1 MRSVLRAA
9 VLICCFVSSSFASFA
24 VTYYTY
30 VNGGS
35 TGFWNNANTWT
46 TDPSGMSLTGSA
58 VPGNGDVVYILNGY
72 TVQLSANVTSTN
84 LSINILN
91 GGVLD
96 LQTFTFAN
104 LSLLAGS
111 GTLRV
116 RAGYFPSATTNTF
129 SLSAGSGATVEY
141 YNFTGTLPGSISYP
155 NLLFSNSTATNH
167 TISVPNTAA
176 YNLTVRGNLTT
187 QATGTGSLT
196 LNLGTQATNAINL
209 TVQGNVTVGSNTRF
223 GVGTFAAGHT
233 ITLYGNL
240 TNNGT
245 IDLSNSAQY
254 TAATNGFARLT
265 FTGTTSNVMACNGV
279 TDLYTLTINKGTGS
293 TYILSVTSTNSANL
307 NFYSNEQ
314 LIDVVNG
321 TLRLGANINIPR
333 VYGAGTDNYN
343 LGSSATSPM
352 LWIDGAD
359 FNTNSNAFVVYG
371 KFRITAGTFTCV
383 GREGTVIREEG
394 QYLIEGGVFTTEKF
408 RPSTTATTHRGS
420 FTMTGGTFNAVGT
433 TGSNNGYARFSIPY
447 PEQVFIMSGGIMNI
461 YNPQSGGGA
470 ANGGIHIGCKESN
483 YSVTGGTI
491 NAILSGSASS
501 FSISSTAP
509 FYNLTISRTGGTPTI
524 VRLAGIGSVSGTVT
538 TAQPLKV
545 LNNLTIEGASSPVL
559 DANGQEVS
567 IGGNFVLNA
576 GATYTPNGN
585 TTIFDGTGDQ
595 TFTNSGTITS
605 GLYNLKVDKPSGAL
619 LIAGTNISL
628 TISQTLHLENGVF
641 NDGGKTV
648 IALGSIY
655 NAAVHTGTG
664 SIRLQGSSTQT
675 ISGDG
680 TGVFGNVWLNN
691 TSNPGATTTADIAI
705 SGTLTLAGST
715 SIFDINQ
722 NLLALTST
730 SATAVTT
737 QGASFGNS
745 KMIRTSGY
753 QSDRGVRKTYG
764 NTTAFRFPVGV
775 GSSYMPAIIQ
785 ITSAPT
791 TYGSITVRPVN
802 ARHPLVAA
810 GNTANLMWY
819 WKVTSSGFT
828 GLGTNAVSHT
838 YNYLEAYVVPAN
850 SDVNYV
856 PARYYPTSWTVIN
869 DTGQV
874 NQGTNTIYF
883 TNVGYIDGE
892 FTCGV
897 PAAFGVVRVFY
908 SKRNGNWS
916 DTNPGTTPWSNVS
929 HTGPDATS
937 APTVGDQVYIGD
949 GVTHFHTITVT
960 ANGQSAGG
968 LELASGST
976 LDLGVTTG
984 HNFGALNDR
993 PVGGSGL
1000 LRISSAASTAQFPAG
1015 DFGNFI
1021 RENGGTV
1028 EYYTTGS
1035 QSFTIPKSS
1044 LAPTNLPLTSYRHL
1058 ILNPGAGRTITL
1070 PDLDVHIYGNV
1081 TVQGSTTGLV
1091 LINSVASRTLT
1102 VAGNLNVTSG
1112 VLRFQNGT
1120 AQNIEVLG
1128 NLNVNSTAQF
1138 TVANMGTVVTN
1149 KLTLHGNMVNNGTFD
1164 MAVSGYICN
1173 TVFTG
1178 STNAT
1183 VTGTGPTTEF
1193 NVLTVD
1199 KGTSMTPILDVNV
1212 SAFSL
1217 VGSPSPLVLVNGT
1230 FRLSSAQSVTIANN
1244 VDFNIPATARL
1255 SANGGTLQLTGE
1267 GKNLLLAGTLEILN
1281 GTINVGTTTNE
1292 NSIEYAAT
1300 GQPTITAS
1308 GGTLNVRSQVR
1319 RSATSAQGS
1328 LQYNQS
1334 GGVVNVGRET
1344 APTTSRGVFEI
1355 LNPGSSFTMSG
1366 GTLSIGQPNG
1376 GTAIAD
1382 LYLQPAAYAVT
1393 GGVIEIGTGASGR
1406 TIDIN
1411 TAIPL
1416 HSLEVT
1422 GSNNTAR
1429 LEANPLTLRGSLT
1442 IQATDVFSASGYNVS
1457 IAGNFTNL
1465 NTNSGTG
1472 TSTGGYQA
1480 GSTTQT
1486 TTLNGSANNQIFT
1499 GTSGNLTN
1507 FANLVINNT
1516 FTGGAVS
1523 LQPNSNIRVNGT
1535 LTLSNGT
1542 LAGAT
1547 NTITVIGNVLNSS
1560 VHTSS
1565 GSGSITLAGSS
1576 SQLVSGNGN
1585 GKFGNLTL
1593 NNASGAA
1600 FGANQEVTGT
1610 LTFVNGSL
1618 NIGAYGLNL
1627 SSTSLSSIAGYS
1639 AARYIITGGNIS
1651 DVGVTKAFAASVSA
1665 GNFVFPI
1672 GVAGKY
1678 TPASYTISTGASGGT
1693 IRIQPVNSKHPNA
1706 TGSGT
1711 AFIRYYWSVVNN
1723 GVDIISLSHTYT
1735 YVAADENG
1743 NTANYRDARFQNGVW
1758 TVGVTAGNPNTTTRV
1773 IVFTN
1778 TNLTGDYTAGEQT
1791 AFLDPQT
1798 YISIASGNWESDATW
1813 DIDPPGVGIGP
1824 PPGSFVIIS
1833 EGHTVTVT
1841 TNTRRT
1847 ATLQVRGRLHL
1858 GSTTAHEFGTV
1869 SSGGAGDKTIQIQS
1883 STFPSGNFSAFV
1895 AAGGGTVE
1903 YNGTVTLPTQAT
1915 YNNLTFTG
1923 AGTKT
1928 LPNVDLLLNGSLT
1941 IVQGTVTNAVNN
1953 RNIEL
1958 AGSGQ
1963 HFVNNGTFHVGT
1975 GEITIGGNL
1984 TNSGATAVFN
1994 AGDGDDGLHVF
2005 GNLSNLSGATFNVGS
2020 DSVGVRGSAV
2030 NQGAFNAGAG
2040 ILWIRNNFSNT
2051 SGAFTGG
2058 SGAITI
2064 GGALTNNA
2072 SFATGSGTVSVGGT
2086 LTNAGAGASF
2096 ALGGGA
2102 LILSGNFVNTSPA
2115 TFNATSG
2122 TIMISGDWTNT
2133 GTFNSSTST
2142 VTFQNSGVQTLSG
2155 ATTFYRL
2162 NRSNGGTLQL
2172 NNDITVN
2179 DQLVFS
2185 SGKITTGSNTVQ
2197 LTNTALQPVSG
2208 YGTMSFID
2216 GRVSIAYPNTAGTS
2230 RVFPVGKGN
2239 VYRPVVIQQTAA
2251 STSPVVR
2258 VEMINTPPT
2267 GSYPVEVGV
2276 LSEARYYSVNLVSG
2290 TMNAPT
2296 VELNFNTNGAAD
2308 ENVLFAGNAH
2318 IMRATSAT
2326 GPWTDQGGSGVF
2338 APAAPVGYATSGVT
2352 SIVSQTYFTLGYQ
2365 NVILPVDLLTFS
2377 GYLENGVVELF
2388 WTTLTEENNDY
2399 FAIERSGTELHF
2411 DSIGYISGA
2420 GESKVR
2426 LDYHFRDYNPLE
2438 GVSYY
2443 RLKQTDFDG
2452 KVIYSKIIIIQ
2463 SSFEEPKLSVS
2474 PNPARSGEPIS
2485 VRLDYNKD
2493 KTVMLHVADM
2503 SGRVLFSG
2511 FVDLSETIN
2520 LYDVVREH
2528 LSRGTYVL
2536 RFMLRGAMF
2545 TRKVIIY

>member
-1 MRSVLRAA
+1 MCSVFRAA
-9 VLICCFVSSSFASFA
+9 ILFCCLVCSSFASFA
-24 VTYYTY
+24 ATYYTY

-46 TDPSGMSLTGSA
+46 ADPSGMSLTGSA

-72 TVQLSANVTSTN
+72 TVQLSANVTNTT
-84 LSINILN
+84 LSINIQN

-116 RAGYFPSATTNTF
+116 QAGYFPSATTNTF
-129 SLSAGSGATVEY
+129 SLSAGSGATVEFY
-141 YNFTGTLPGSISYP
+141 DFSGNLPGSISYP
-155 NLLFSNSTATNH
+155 NLLFTNSGAVNR
-167 TISVPNTAA
+167 TISIPNTAV
-176 YNLTVRGNLTT
+176 YNLLVRGNLAT

-196 LNLGTQATNAINL
+196 VNLGTQATNAINL
-209 TVQGNVTVGSNTRF
+209 TVQGNVTIGPNTTL
-223 GVGTFAAGHT
+223 GVGTFAANHT

-240 TNNGT
+240 INNGT
-245 IDLSNSAQY
+245 VDLSNSAQY
-254 TAATNGFARLT
+254 TTASNGSARLT
-265 FTGTTSNVMACNGV
+265 FTGMTNNVMACNGR
-279 TDLYTLTINKGTGS
+279 TDLYTLTVDKGAGS
-293 TYILSVTSTNSANL
+293 TYMLSVTSTNSANL
-307 NFYSNEQ
+307 NLYSSGE
-314 LIDVVNG
+314 LIDIVNG

-333 VYGAGTDNYN
+333 VYGSATTNYD
-343 LGSSATSPM
+343 LGDEQTSPM

-359 FNTNSNAFVVYG
+359 FNTNGNAFVVYG

-408 RPSTTATTHRGS
+408 RPSTNPGVHRGS

-433 TGSNNGYARFSIPY
+433 TGSNGNYARFSIPF
-447 PEQVFIMSGGIMNI
+447 PEQVFIMSGGTLNVS
-461 YNPQSGGGA
+461 NPQSGSGA

-483 YSVTGGTI
+483 YNVTGGTV
-491 NAILSGSASS
+491 NAILSGTAAS
-501 FSISSTAP
+501 FSILSTAP
-509 FYNLTISRTGGTPTI
+509 FWNLNISRTGGTPTT
-524 VRLAGIGSVSGTVT
+524 VRLANIGSVGVT
-538 TAQPLKV
+538 SAKPLKV
-545 LNNLTIEGASSPVL
+545 LNNLTIDGTNGPVF

-567 IGGNFVLNA
+567 IGGNFILNA

-585 TTIFDGTGDQ
+585 TTIFNGTLDQ
-595 TFTNSGTITS
+595 TVTNSGTITS
-605 GLYNLKVDKPSGAL
+605 GLYNLTVDKPSGAL
-619 LIAGTNISL
+619 IIAGTNASL
-628 TISQTLHLENGVF
+628 TVSQTLRLENGVF
-641 NDGGKTV
+641 NDGGKTI

-664 SIRLQGSSTQT
+664 SIRLEGTSTQT

-691 TSNPGATTTADIAI
+691 TSNPGATTTTDIAI
-705 SGTLTLAGST
+705 AGTLTLAGST

-730 SATAVTT
+730 SAAAVTT
-737 QGASFGNS
+737 SGPSFGNS

-764 NTTAFRFPVGV
+764 NLTAFTFPIGS
-775 GSSYMPAIIQ
+775 GSSYMPATIQ

-819 WKVTSSGFT
+819 WKVSSSGFT
-828 GLGTNAVSHT
+828 GLGSNAISHT
-838 YNYLEAYVVPAN
+838 YRYLETYVVPAN

-856 PARYYPTSWTVIN
+856 PARYYPTSWTVID
-869 DTGQV
+869 DTGEV

-908 SKRNGNWS
+908 SKRNGDWS

-937 APTVGDQVYIGD
+937 APTVGDHVYIGD
-949 GVTHFHTITVT
+949 GVTYFHTVTITS
-960 ANGQSAGG
+960 NSQSSGG
-968 LELASGST
+968 LEIAAGSA

-984 HNFGALNDR
+984 HNFGALHDR

-1000 LRISSAASTAQFPAG
+1000 LRISSSSATAQFPGG

-1028 EYYTTGS
+1028 EYYTTGA
-1035 QSFTIPKSS
+1035 QSFTIPKTS
-1044 LAPTNLPLTSYRHL
+1044 LAPTSLPLTSYRHL

-1070 PDLDVHIYGNV
+1070 PDLDMNIYGNV
-1081 TVQGSTTGLV
+1081 TVQGSTSGLL

-1102 VAGNLNVTSG
+1102 IAGNLNVTSG

-1120 AQNIEVLG
+1120 AQTIEVLG
-1128 NLNVNSTAQF
+1128 NLNVNSGGQF
-1138 TVANMGTVVTN
+1138 TVASSGTVVTN
-1149 KLTLHGNMVNNGTFD
+1149 VLILHGNVVNNGTFD
-1164 MAVSGYICN
+1164 LAVGGRICN
-1173 TVFTG
+1173 TTFTG

-1183 VTGTGPTTEF
+1183 ITGTGLTTEF

-1199 KGTSMTPILDVNV
+1199 KGTSMSPILDANLT
-1212 SAFSL
+1212 AFSL
-1217 VGSPSPLVLVNGT
+1217 AGSPSPLVLVNGT
-1230 FRLSSAQSVTIANN
+1230 FRLSSSQSVTIANN
-1244 VDFNIPATARL
+1244 VDFNIPASARL
-1255 SANGGTLQLTGE
+1255 SANGGTFQLTGE
-1267 GKNLLLAGTLEILN
+1267 QRNLLLAGTLEVLN
-1281 GTINVGTTTNE
+1281 GTVNVGTSTNE

-1300 GQPTITAS
+1300 GQPTISVS
-1308 GGTLNVRSQVR
+1308 GGTLNVRSQIR
-1319 RSATSAQGS
+1319 RSATSSQGS
-1328 LQYNQS
+1328 LVYIQS
-1334 GGVVNVGRET
+1334 GGIVKVGIET
-1344 APTTSRGVFEI
+1344 VPTKTRGVFEI

-1366 GTLSIGQPNG
+1366 GTLSIAQQ
-1376 GTAIAD
+1376 TDSDVIAD
-1382 LYLQPAAYAVT
+1382 LYLQPSTYSVT
-1393 GGVIEIGTGASGR
+1393 GGLIQIGTGATSR
-1406 TIDIN
+1406 TIDVN

-1416 HSLEVT
+1416 YSLEVT
-1422 GSNNTAR
+1422 GSGNTAR
-1429 LEANPLTLRGSLT
+1429 LEANALTLLGSLT
-1442 IQATDVFSASGYNVS
+1442 IQANDIFSASGYNVS

-1472 TSTGGYQA
+1472 TSVGGYRA
-1480 GSTTQT
+1480 GSSTQT
-1486 TTLNGSANNQIFT
+1486 TTFSGSANNQIFT

-1523 LQPNSNIRVNGT
+1523 LQPNSNIRVNGM
-1535 LTLSNGT
+1535 LTMTNGT
-1542 LAGAT
+1542 LAGST
-1547 NTITVIGNVLNSS
+1547 NTITVIGNVSNSA

-1576 SQLVSGNGN
+1576 TQIISGNGN

-1593 NNASGAA
+1593 NNASGAT

-1618 NIGAYGLNL
+1618 TIGAYGLNL
-1627 SSTSLSSIAGYS
+1627 SSTSLSSITGYS
-1639 AARYIITGGNIS
+1639 ASRYIITAGNIS
-1651 DVGVTKAFAASVSA
+1651 DVGVTKAFAASVTA
-1665 GNFVFPI
+1665 GSLEFPI

-1693 IRIQPVNSKHPNA
+1693 IQIKPVNSKHPNA

-1723 GVDIISLSHTYT
+1723 GVDITSLTHTYT

-1743 NTANYRDARFQNGVW
+1743 NTSDYRDARFQNGVW

-1798 YISIASGNWESDATW
+1798 YTSIASGAWESDVIW
-1813 DIDPPGVGIGP
+1813 DIDPPGDGIGP

-1833 EGHTVTVT
+1833 ESTTVTVT

-1858 GSTTAHEFGTV
+1858 GTTTGHEFGTV
-1869 SSGGAGDKTIQIQS
+1869 SSGGIGDKTIQIQS

-1903 YNGTVTLPTQAT
+1903 YNGTVTLPTQST
-1915 YNNLTFTG
+1915 YNNLAFTG

-1928 LPNVDLLLNGSLT
+1928 LPNADLVLNGTLT

-1963 HFVNNGTFHVGT
+1963 NFVNNGTFHMGT

-1994 AGDGDDGLHVF
+1994 AGDGDDGLHVL
-2005 GNLSNLSGATFNVGS
+2005 GSLSNLSGATFNVGG
-2020 DSVGVRGSAV
+2020 DSVGVRGSV
-2030 NQGAFNAGAG
+2030 LNEGTFNAGVG
-2040 ILWIRNNFSNT
+2040 MIRIRNNLNNT
-2051 SGAFTGG
+2051 AGTFNGG
-2058 SGAITI
+2058 SGALII
-2064 GGALTNNA
+2064 GGALANNA
-2072 SFATGSGTVSVGGT
+2072 AFVSGSGTVSVGGT

-2096 ALGGGA
+2096 TLGSGA
-2102 LILSGNFVNTSPA
+2102 LILSGNFVNTLPA
-2115 TFNATSG
+2115 SFNAVSG
-2122 TIMISGDWTNT
+2122 TIMISGNWNNT
-2133 GTFNSSTST
+2133 GTFDSGTST
-2142 VTFQNSGVQTLSG
+2142 VTFQNNGIQTLSG

-2162 NRSNGGTLQL
+2162 TRANGGSLQL
-2172 NNDITVN
+2172 NSDITVN
-2179 DQLVFS
+2179 DELVLS
-2185 SGKITTGSNTVQ
+2185 SGKIVTGSNTVQ
-2197 LTNTALQPVSG
+2197 LTNTAAQPVSG
-2208 YGTMSFID
+2208 YGPTSFID
-2216 GRVSIAYPNTAGTS
+2216 GRVSIAYPDAAGAS
-2230 RVFPVGKGN
+2230 RVFPLGKGN
-2239 VYRPVVIQQTAA
+2239 VYRPVVIQQTGA

-2267 GSYPVEVGV
+2267 GTYPVEVGV
-2276 LSEARYYSVNLVSG
+2276 LSEARYYSVDLVSG

-2296 VELNFNTNGAAD
+2296 VELNFNTNGAPD
-2308 ENVLFAGNAH
+2308 ENVLLAGNAH
-2318 IMRATSAT
+2318 IMRSTSAT
-2326 GPWTDQGGSGVF
+2326 GPWTDEGGSGVF
-2338 APAAPVGYATSGVT
+2338 SPAAPAGYATSGIT
-2352 SIVSQTYFTLGYQ
+2352 SIASQTFFTLGYQ
-2365 NVILPVDLLTFS
+2365 NVILPVELFTFS
-2377 GYLENGVVELF
+2377 GYFENGAVQLF
-2388 WTTLTEENNDY
+2388 WTTLTEKDNDY
-2399 FAIERSGTELHF
+2399 FAIERSGAELHF
-2411 DSIGYISGA
+2411 DSIGYVTGA

-2426 LDYHFRDYNPLE
+2426 LNYRFTDRNPPG

-2452 KVIYSKIIIIQ
+2452 KVTYSKIIIIE
-2463 SSFEEPKLSVS
+2463 SSFEEPVLSVY
-2474 PNPARSGEPIS
+2474 PNPVRSGEPIH

-2493 KTVMLHVADM
+2493 KVVMLNVMDM
-2503 SGRVLFSG
+2503 SGRTIFSG
-2511 FVDLSETIN
+2511 IVDLSETMD
-2520 LYDVVREH
+2520 LYDIVAEH
-2528 LSRGTYVL
+2528 LARGTYVL
-2536 RFMLRGAMF
+2536 RFVLRGTMF
-2545 TRKVIIY
+2545 TRKIIVY